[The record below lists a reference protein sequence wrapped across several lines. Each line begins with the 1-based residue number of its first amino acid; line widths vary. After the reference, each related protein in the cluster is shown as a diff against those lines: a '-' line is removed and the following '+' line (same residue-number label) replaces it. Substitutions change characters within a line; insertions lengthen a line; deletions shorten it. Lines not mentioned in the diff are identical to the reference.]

1 MATATFLLDFL
12 FRFFAR
18 LISQQVYEIGSAVKE
33 PLEEAVSVVYDVLSV
48 VQIS

>member
-1 MATATFLLDFL
+1 MATAIFFLDFL

-18 LISQQVYEIGSAVKE
+18 LISQQVYEIRSAVEE